1 MRFLAMACD
10 ADNLSPATLAFVGDG
25 VYELLTREFLACEA
39 NRPAKEL
46 NIEKVKMV
54 SAPAQAD
61 GFKKIEAMLTEKE
74 LEVFKRGRNAHTS
87 RAPKNATHAQY
98 HYATG
103 LEALFGWLYL
113 KGEHHRA
120 VELFHIIFSDENLDN
135 PNRI

>member
-1 MRFLAMACD
+1 MRFLAMDCD

-25 VYELLTREFLACEA
+25 VYELMVREYLACEA

-54 SAPAQAD
+54 SAPAQAE
-61 GFKKIEAMLTEKE
+61 GFKKIEPMLTEKE

-103 LEALFGWLYL
+103 LETLFGWLYL
-113 KGEHHRA
+113 RGAQERA
-120 VELFHIIFSDENLDN
+120 VELFKAIFSNESLDN
-135 PNRI
+135 LKGI

>member
-1 MRFLAMACD
+1 MRFLSMDCD

-46 NIEKVKMV
+46 NIQKVQMV
-54 SAPAQAD
+54 SAPAQAE
-61 GFKKIEAMLTEKE
+61 GFKRIEPMLTEKE
-74 LEVFKRGRNAHTS
+74 LEVFKRGRNAHTT

-113 KGEHHRA
+113 KDNKERC
-120 VELFHIIFSDENLDN
+120 VELFHTLISESKNET
-135 PNRI
+135 

>member
-1 MRFLAMACD
+1 MRFLSMDCD
-10 ADNLSPATLAFVGDG
+10 PDNLSPATLAFVGDG

-54 SAPAQAD
+54 SAPAQAE
-61 GFKKIEAMLTEKE
+61 GVKKIEAILSEKE
-74 LEVFKRGRNAHTS
+74 WEIFKRGRNAHTS

-113 KGEHHRA
+113 SGQMPRA
-120 VELFHIIFSDENLDN
+120 VELFRAIFSE
-135 PNRI
+135 

>member
-1 MRFLAMACD
+1 MRFLSMDCD
-10 ADNLSPATLAFVGDG
+10 PDNLSPATLAFVGDG

-54 SAPAQAD
+54 SAPAQAE
-61 GFKKIEAMLTEKE
+61 GFKAIEPLLTEKE
-74 LEVFKRGRNAHTS
+74 REIFKRGRNAHTS

-113 KGEHHRA
+113 SQQMPRA
-120 VELFHIIFSDENLDN
+120 VELFKAIFFE
-135 PNRI
+135 